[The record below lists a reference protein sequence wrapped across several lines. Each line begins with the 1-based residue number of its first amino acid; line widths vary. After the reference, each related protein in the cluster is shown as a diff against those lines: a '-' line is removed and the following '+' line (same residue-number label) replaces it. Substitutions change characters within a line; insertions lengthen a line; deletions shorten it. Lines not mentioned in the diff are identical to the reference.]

1 MTSGRRR
8 QRRVF
13 TAELKLEA
21 IRHLRERKKLGV
33 PVTQIA
39 LELDL
44 GADVLR
50 RGERQAKARG
60 GASPTDVFPGHGRV
74 PSDQEALR
82 ALQREVQRLRQENE
96 FLKRAAAYFARES
109 R

>member
-1 MTSGRRR
+1 MTNGRRR

-13 TAELKLEA
+13 TAEFKVEA
-21 IRHLRERKKLGV
+21 IRHLRERKALGV

-39 LELDL
+39 EELDL

-50 RGERQAKARG
+50 RWDRHAKAQD

-74 PSDQEALR
+74 PSEQAELR
-82 ALQREVQRLRQENE
+82 ALQREVQRLSQENE

>member
-1 MTSGRRR
+1 MSGKRR

-13 TAELKLEA
+13 TAAFKLEA
-21 IRHLRERKKLGV
+21 IRHLRERKAAGI
-33 PVTQIA
+33 PATQIA
-39 LELDL
+39 EELDL

-50 RGERQAKARG
+50 RWDRQEKAQA

-74 PSDQEALR
+74 PSEQAELR
-82 ALQREVQRLRQENE
+82 ALHREVQRLSQENE

>member
-1 MTSGRRR
+1 MTNGGRR

-13 TAELKLEA
+13 TAEFKLEA
-21 IRHLRERKKLGV
+21 IRHLRERKALGM

-39 LELDL
+39 RELDL

-50 RGERQAKARG
+50 RWDREDKAGG
-60 GASPTDVFPGHGRV
+60 GASLTDVFPGHGRV
-74 PSDQEALR
+74 PSAQEELR
-82 ALQREVQRLRQENE
+82 GLQREVQRLSQENE